1 MVSRTLRA
9 AILSGVLVAG
19 CSGLSPTQVGQMA
32 GTIAGV
38 AIIPGIGAPLG
49 TLVGTLAGL
58 VVEGQ
63 MEKAREKQERVDLSK
78 QLSTPADWRGAQ
90 AAQLPMGEPA
100 RVWVDE
106 RLENGRLINGHFEF
120 RPIP

>member
-1 MVSRTLRA
+1 M
-9 AILSGVLVAG
+9 AILTGVLVAG
-19 CSGLSPTQVGQMA
+19 CSGVSPTQIGQTA
-32 GTIAGV
+32 GTIAGA
-38 AIIPGIGAPLG
+38 AIVPGIGAPIG

-58 VVEGQ
+58 VIEGQ
-63 MEKAREKQERVDLSK
+63 MDKAREKQEQVDLSK
-78 QLSTPADWRGAQ
+78 QLRAPTSPGAQ
-90 AAQLPMGEPA
+90 PGEPPLGKPA

>member
-1 MVSRTLRA
+1 M
-9 AILSGVLVAG
+9 AILSGFLVAG
-19 CSGLSPTQVGQMA
+19 CSGLSPTQVGQTA
-32 GTIAGV
+32 GAIAGG
-38 AIIPGIGAPLG
+38 AIIPGIGFPLG

-63 MEKAREKQERVDLSK
+63 MEKAHEKQERVDLSK
-78 QLSTPADWRGAQ
+78 HLAPPVSSGAQ
-90 AAQLPMGEPA
+90 PRLGGVGEPA

-106 RLENGRLINGHFEF
+106 RLENGRLVNGHFEF

>member
-1 MVSRTLRA
+1 
-9 AILSGVLVAG
+9 
-19 CSGLSPTQVGQMA
+19 MA
-32 GTIAGV
+32 GTIAGA
-38 AIIPGIGAPLG
+38 AIIPGIGAPIG

-63 MEKAREKQERVDLSK
+63 MEKAHEKQERVDLSK
-78 QLSTPADWRGAQ
+78 QLGNPVSAGAQ

-106 RLENGRLINGHFEF
+106 RLENGRLVNGHFEF
-120 RPIP
+120 RPVL

>member
-1 MVSRTLRA
+1 MMPRELHI

-19 CSGLSPTQVGQMA
+19 CSGVSPTQVGQTA
-32 GTIAGV
+32 GTIVGA
-38 AIIPGIGAPLG
+38 AIVPGIGAPIG

-63 MEKAREKQERVDLSK
+63 MEKAHEKQEQVELSK
-78 QLSTPADWRGAQ
+78 QLGAPASTGAR
-90 AAQLPMGEPA
+90 PGEPPLGKPA

>member
-1 MVSRTLRA
+1 MPRELRVA
-9 AILSGVLVAG
+9 LLSGFLVAG
-19 CSGLSPTQVGQMA
+19 CSGLSPTQVGQTA
-32 GTIAGV
+32 GTIAGA

-63 MEKAREKQERVDLSK
+63 MEKAHEKQERVDLSK
-78 QLSTPADWRGAQ
+78 QLGNPASAGAQ
-90 AAQLPMGEPA
+90 AAQPPLGKPA

-106 RLENGRLINGHFEF
+106 RLENGRLIDGHFDF

>member
-1 MVSRTLRA
+1 MPRELRVA
-9 AILSGVLVAG
+9 LLSGFLVAG
-19 CSGLSPTQVGQMA
+19 CSGLSPTQVGQTA
-32 GTIAGV
+32 GTIAGA

-63 MEKAREKQERVDLSK
+63 MEKAHEKQERVDLSK
-78 QLSTPADWRGAQ
+78 QLGTPADWRGAQ
-90 AAQLPMGEPA
+90 AAQPPLGKPA

-106 RLENGRLINGHFEF
+106 RLENGRLISGHFEF